1 MRLAMCVGASA
12 CSLVSP
18 AFAQGDL
25 ATARTDIRAAVTDAY
40 EDNVLRLPKS
50 APVPA
55 NFARNDYRFTPAL
68 NIDVVRPIGLQS
80 VFLNGNV
87 GYDFYKRN
95 KQLERER
102 INLEGGAD
110 LRFGGNC
117 TQHLALG
124 YGRQQSDLRD
134 VFSIVRLR
142 NVEERKTVSFAAS
155 CSGLIGV
162 KPGVTFDH
170 TDVSNSDNSREQG
183 NYHANTFGG
192 SLGYVSPALGEVS
205 LYASYRFGTYP
216 NRSRIPG
223 IRIRE
228 DINVYNVGLRYSR
241 SLGTRLRGNVSVG
254 YTKVKPK
261 LAGTA
266 PFNGASYSADITF
279 VPTTQLQTVVGISR
293 SVNQSNLLQ
302 DSYSVDDSYN
312 FGATYA
318 LSPFIRANV
327 GAGFSKRKFKDSP
340 IIGPTPF
347 GSGDRTRQLSSGLGY
362 TPPGKFSYAFDVA
375 ATKRSSA
382 LRRFDYNYFVAR
394 LTVRFRLGV

>member
-18 AFAQGDL
+18 AFARGDL
-25 ATARTDIRAAVTDAY
+25 ATAHTDIRVAVNDAY
-40 EDNVLRLPKS
+40 ESNVLRLPSS
-50 APVPA
+50 APQPA
-55 NFARNDYRFTPAL
+55 NSARNDYRFTPAL

-87 GYDFYKRN
+87 GYDFYLRN

-102 INLEGGAD
+102 INLNGGAD
-110 LRFGGNC
+110 LRLGGNC
-117 TQHLALG
+117 TQHVQLG

-134 VFSIVRLR
+134 VFSTVRLR
-142 NVEERKTVSFAAS
+142 NREESKTIGFAAS
-155 CSGLIGV
+155 CSGLIGI

-170 TDVSNSDNSREQG
+170 TDVSNSDNNQAQG

-192 SLGYVSPALGEVS
+192 SLGYVSPALGEIS

-223 IRIRE
+223 IRVRE
-228 DINVYNVGLRYSR
+228 DINVYNVGLRYGR
-241 SLGTRLRGNVSVG
+241 SLGTRLRGNMSVG

-261 LAGTA
+261 LPGST
-266 PFNGASYSADITF
+266 PFTGASYSADITF
-279 VPTTQLQTVVGISR
+279 IPTTQLQTVVAISR

-302 DSYSVDDSYN
+302 NSYSIDDSYS
-312 FGATYA
+312 FAATYA
-318 LSPFIRANV
+318 LSPFIRANA
-327 GAGFSKRKFKDSP
+327 GANFSKRKFKDSP
-340 IIGPTPF
+340 LLGPTPF
-347 GSGDRTRQLSSGLGY
+347 GSGDRTRQFSSGLGY
-362 TPPGKFSYAFDVA
+362 SPPGKISYALDVA
-375 ATKRSSA
+375 TTKRSSG
-382 LRRFDYNYFVAR
+382 LRRFDYNYFVAQ

>member
-1 MRLAMCVGASA
+1 MCVGASA
-12 CSLVSP
+12 CSLVTP

-25 ATARTDIRAAVTDAY
+25 ATAHTDIRAAVTDAY

-50 APVPA
+50 TPTP
-55 NFARNDYRFTPAL
+55 FSYTRNDYRFTPAL

-80 VFLNGNV
+80 VFLSGNV
-87 GYDFYKRN
+87 GYDFYARN

-102 INLEGGAD
+102 INLDGGAD
-110 LRFGGNC
+110 LRFGGTC
-117 TQHLALG
+117 RQHVQLG
-124 YGRQQSDLRD
+124 YSRQQSDLRD
-134 VFSIVRLR
+134 VFSTVRLQNR
-142 NVEERKTVSFAAS
+142 EQRKSIGLAAS
-155 CSGLIGV
+155 CSGLIGI
-162 KPGVTFDH
+162 KPGVTYDY
-170 TDVSNSDNSREQG
+170 TNVSNSDDSREQG
-183 NYHANTFGG
+183 NYHASTFGG
-192 SLGYVSPALGEVS
+192 TLGYVSPALGEVS

-223 IRIRE
+223 IRVRE

-241 SLGTRLRGNVSVG
+241 SLGTRLRGNVSIG

-261 LAGTA
+261 LPGTA

-302 DSYSVDDSYN
+302 NSYSVDDSYS
-312 FGATYA
+312 FAATYA
-318 LSPFIRANV
+318 VSPFIRANA
-327 GAGFSKRKFKDSP
+327 GASFSKRKFKDSP
-340 IIGPTPF
+340 LLGPTPF
-347 GSGDRTRQLSSGLGY
+347 GSGDRTRQLSTGLGY